1 MPWYEIVGLVLLGFV
16 VGGYGSMVGV
26 GGGFILTPIF
36 LLAHIA
42 PKDAAGTSLA
52 VVLANAASGT
62 WSYFRQKRIDMY
74 TALVFAAAGIPG
86 AILGALIDQYIPHRT
101 FAVMYAL
108 LCTVVGARLLITAD
122 PRRRPVDGKKAASGA
137 ERAPARG
144 TIVRNLVDAEG
155 VRYTYR
161 YNLGWGIALSFGVG
175 FLASIFGIG
184 GGVVHVPAMVY
195 LFSFPAHIAIA
206 TSTVIIAL
214 TSLFGTASHAYYGDV
229 LYAPAIVV
237 SVGAVLG
244 AQAGAKLARTI
255 KPAPLLRL
263 LSIALLT
270 AAVTLI
276 YRAL

>member
-42 PKDAAGTSLA
+42 PKDAAGTSMA
-52 VVLANAASGT
+52 VVLANAASGA
-62 WSYFRQKRIDMY
+62 WSYFRQKRADVH

-86 AILGALIDQYIPHRT
+86 AILGALIDQYIPRRT
-101 FAVMYAL
+101 FAVLYAL
-108 LCTVVGARLLITAD
+108 LCAVVGAHILITAD
-122 PRRRPVDGKKAASGA
+122 PRRRPVDGATTATGVER
-137 ERAPARG
+137 ERAWG
-144 TIVRNLVDAEG
+144 TIVRDFVDAEG
-155 VRYTYR
+155 TRHTYS
-161 YNLGWGIALSFGVG
+161 YSLYWGIALSFGVG

-195 LFSFPAHIAIA
+195 LFSFPAHVAIA

-214 TSLFGTASHAYYGDV
+214 TSLFGAASHAYYGDV
-229 LYAPAIVV
+229 LYAPAIAVA
-237 SVGAVLG
+237 VGAVLG
-244 AQAGAKLARTI
+244 AQVGARLARTI

-263 LSIALLT
+263 LSIALLS
-270 AAVTLI
+270 AAATLI